1 MKRLNVFATPKEIE
15 NIKAA
20 ASAPVIYLS
29 GGTPMGGDPLKMA
42 HSAALAHGLPEI
54 PGYYGID
61 LKSGEFVSV

>member
-1 MKRLNVFATPKEIE
+1 MKRLNVFATAEEIDS
-15 NIKAA
+15 IKSAA
-20 ASAPVIYLS
+20 AAPVMYLS

-54 PGYYGID
+54 PGHYGID